1 MDGAGPTKRIGENST
16 NTGLAARMSRLN
28 GDGAAGTPSA
38 AASAAPTEKLATRKK
53 LTARRAPTPREGLV
67 TTRGAD
73 ELLARAREAGVDDDG
88 PDESTL
94 SAVQS
99 LLRDF

>member
-28 GDGAAGTPSA
+28 GEPQSPS
-38 AASAAPTEKLATRKK
+38 LATRPKRSSK
-53 LTARRAPTPREGLV
+53 ARSTASDGATASEQVV

-73 ELLARAREAGVDDDG
+73 ELLARAREAGADEAG
-88 PDESTL
+88 PDSSTL
-94 SAVQS
+94 ADIQS
-99 LLRDF
+99 LLRDV